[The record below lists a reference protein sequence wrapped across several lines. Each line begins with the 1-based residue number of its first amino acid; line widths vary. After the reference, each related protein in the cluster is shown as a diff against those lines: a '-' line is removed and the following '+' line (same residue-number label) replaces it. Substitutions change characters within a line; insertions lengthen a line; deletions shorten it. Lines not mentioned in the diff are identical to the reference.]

1 MSKKD
6 QRGWAPSSGGQRIY
20 ELEVSLFSGPVTEEF
35 AEANPTVSRTIQI
48 RGDQTLAKLHE
59 AIFDAFDRDDEH
71 MYEFQV
77 GGKRPMDRKAKRY
90 GLTAG
95 DDGGS
100 AGVVTQTTIDV
111 LGLKK
116 GQAFGYWFDFGD
128 DWWHQVSVVGIH
140 DGPGSGK
147 YPRVTAKV
155 GDSPPQYPDWEDEE
169 YDQDDEDDE
178 ED

>member
-1 MSKKD
+1 MSRKE
-6 QRGWAPSSGGQRIY
+6 QRGWAPDPGGQRIY

-48 RGDQTLAKLHE
+48 RGDQTLARLHE
-59 AIFDAFDRDDEH
+59 AIFDAFDREEEH

-90 GLTAG
+90 VLPEG
-95 DDGGS
+95 DDGDS
-100 AGVVTQTTIDV
+100 AGVVTRTTLNA

-116 GQAFGYWFDFGD
+116 GQSFSYWFDFGD
-128 DWWHQVSVVGIH
+128 DWWHQVSVVAVH
-140 DGPGSGK
+140 DGPGGGK

-155 GDSPPQYPDWEDEE
+155 GESPPQYPDW
-169 YDQDDEDDE
+169 DDEDDDDEGDE

>member
-1 MSKKD
+1 MSKKE
-6 QRGWAPSSGGQRIY
+6 QRGRAPEPGGQRIY

-35 AEANPTVSRTIQI
+35 AEANPVVSRTIQI
-48 RGDQTLAKLHE
+48 RGDQTLARLHD
-59 AIFDAFDRDDEH
+59 AIFDAFDREEEH

-90 GLTAG
+90 VLPEG
-95 DDGGS
+95 DDGDS
-100 AGVVTQTTIDV
+100 AGVVTRTTLDA

-116 GQAFGYWFDFGD
+116 GQSFGYWFDFGD
-128 DWWHQVSVVGIH
+128 DWWHQISVVAIH

-155 GDSPPQYPDWEDEE
+155 GESPPQYPDWDEE
-169 YDQDDEDDE
+169 DDDEDEDDE
-178 ED
+178 EE

>member
-1 MSKKD
+1 MSKKE
-6 QRGWAPSSGGQRIY
+6 QRGRAPEPGGQRIY

-35 AEANPTVSRTIQI
+35 AEANPVVSRTIQI
-48 RGDQTLAKLHE
+48 RGDQTLARLHE

-90 GLTAG
+90 VLPEG
-95 DDGGS
+95 DDGDS
-100 AGVVTQTTIDV
+100 AGVVTRTTLDA

-116 GQAFGYWFDFGD
+116 GQSFGYWFDFGD
-128 DWWHQVSVVGIH
+128 DWWHQISVVAIH

-155 GDSPPQYPDWEDEE
+155 GESPPQYPDWDEE
-169 YDQDDEDDE
+169 DDDEDDDDE
-178 ED
+178 EE